1 MADEAH
7 GYNRPSMNG
16 TSPSSSPRAS
26 RTRIASSLERTNPA
40 ISWGRICSFL
50 LAWEGYVIQ
59 VHDGDTITVM
69 DPERGRVKI
78 QLYGIDCPELDQPG
92 GSKASGFAYMLML
105 RQMVEGETVD
115 VDRYGR
121 EVALVRVKG
130 ADVSTTLV
138 RAGHAWVYG
147 RYCLRDECD
156 TWEKLEKK
164 ARQDKLGLWAEDKP
178 VPPWKWRRRM

>member
-1 MADEAH
+1 M
-7 GYNRPSMNG
+7 
-16 TSPSSSPRAS
+16 SPLAARLVFTFILLLLP
-26 RTRIASSLERTNPA
+26 TQ
-40 ISWGRICSFL
+40 L

-78 QLYGIDCPELDQPG
+78 RLYGIDCPELDQPG
-92 GSKASGFAYMLML
+92 GSLAFMLMH

-121 EVALVRVKG
+121 EVALVKVKG

-138 RAGHAWVYG
+138 QAGHAWVYE

-156 TWEKLEKK
+156 TWGEAGEEG
-164 ARQDKLGLWAEDKP
+164 QTG
-178 VPPWKWRRRM
+178 